1 MNDKAKTDKMQKQES
16 SQKQEE
22 PTKKTE
28 PTIPPATTGEV
39 LRYLRQ
45 NDYHF
50 SGSEKETGI
59 IYIHKE
65 RGEGTKERRITKSI
79 LEDIEAEKDFLTD
92 YERLQYAFEGFQFKR
107 KKTTSGTGGRE
118 AEKQE
123 AFVSRLRKEGIN
135 SSSAGVLTLNVA
147 KLFGL
152 ASEKI
157 QNRKGE
163 SVEGYEQQ
171 TFQFE
176 WDEEKKEA
184 RITKDRRKK

>member
-1 MNDKAKTDKMQKQES
+1 MNDKAKSEK
-16 SQKQEE
+16 SQKQEVSPKQE
-22 PTKKTE
+22 GQAE
-28 PTIPPATTGEV
+28 AAVIAATTGEV

-50 SGSEKETGI
+50 SGSEKETHI
-59 IYIHKE
+59 IHIPKD
-65 RGEGTKERRITKSI
+65 RGEGLKARRIPKSI
-79 LEDIEAEKDFLTD
+79 LEDIEAEREFLVD
-92 YERLQYAFEGFQFKR
+92 YERLHAAFEGFQFKR
-107 KKTTSGTGGRE
+107 KRTTGGTVGRQ
-118 AEKQE
+118 AETKE
-123 AFVSRLRKEGIN
+123 DFVSRLRKEGIN

-152 ASEKI
+152 EPETI